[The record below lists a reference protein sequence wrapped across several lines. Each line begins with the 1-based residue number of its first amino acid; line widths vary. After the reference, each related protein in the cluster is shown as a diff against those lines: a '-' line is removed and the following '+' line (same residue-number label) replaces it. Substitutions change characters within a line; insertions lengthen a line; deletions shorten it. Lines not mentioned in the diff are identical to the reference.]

1 VTSRVVVIGDIMLDV
16 VVRPLTALAPTSDT
30 ASRIRVG
37 RGGSAA
43 SVALAIARSGHDVR
57 FLGAAGRD
65 GSAALVREALEQ
77 AGVPV
82 DVEYV
87 DVPTGT
93 VVSVVADDG
102 HRGMLTDRGANSH
115 LTESFVLAALA
126 SPFDHLH
133 LSGYLLLDP
142 STRAVAASA
151 LAHATSRGSTTSL
164 DVCSV
169 APLRVLTPSAF
180 LEYAKGATYLFAN
193 EEEAL
198 TLSAADDVTSALNHL
213 ATRFDEVV
221 ITRGANGAVGAR
233 GEFRADARALDVA
246 VLDTTGAGDAAT
258 GAYLGARLHQESIED
273 ALEAAMVAGARAV
286 EGLGA
291 N

>member
-1 VTSRVVVIGDIMLDV
+1 VTSQVVVIGDVMLDV

-43 SVALAIARSGHDVR
+43 SVALAIAHSGHDVR

-65 GSAALVREALEQ
+65 GSAALVRAALEQ
-77 AGVPV
+77 GGVHV

-87 DVPTGT
+87 DASTGT
-93 VVSVVADDG
+93 VVSMVGDDG
-102 HRGMLTDRGANSH
+102 RRAMLTDRGANSH
-115 LTESFVLAALA
+115 LSESFVMGELAR
-126 SPFDHLH
+126 PFEHLH

-142 STRAVAASA
+142 STRAVGASA
-151 LAHATSRGSTTSL
+151 LAYATGRGFTTSI

-169 APLRVLTPSAF
+169 APLHALTPSVF
-180 LEYAKGATYLFAN
+180 LETAQGVTYVFAN
-193 EEEAL
+193 EEESL
-198 TLSAADDVTSALNHL
+198 TLSEGDDVASALDFL
-213 ATRFDEVV
+213 ATRFGEVV
-221 ITRGANGAVGAR
+221 ITRGANGAVAAR
-233 GEFRADARALDVA
+233 GDSREAARALDVA

-258 GAYLGARLHQESIED
+258 GAYLGARLRDESIKD

-291 N
+291 S